1 MENNK
6 ELMLK
11 GDKKIPFRV
20 IIKRILRYLAP
31 KKLSFIL
38 ALILLLINVFLD
50 VLAPLILER
59 IVNILAND
67 TTLVLSDS
75 LNKIISLSVIYF
87 VVGLVNQIILYFESM
102 ILQHAGQ
109 DVIYQIR
116 MEVFTHIENM
126 SQNQFDE
133 MPVGSL
139 VTRVASYTA
148 SMSDLFSNVLVT
160 MLRNILTVI
169 SVYFIHD
176 WSNSLMK

>member
-75 LNKIISLSVIYF
+75 LNKIICNEYDIV
-87 VVGLVNQIILYFESM
+87 
-102 ILQHAGQ
+102 
-109 DVIYQIR
+109 
-116 MEVFTHIENM
+116 
-126 SQNQFDE
+126 
-133 MPVGSL
+133 
-139 VTRVASYTA
+139 
-148 SMSDLFSNVLVT
+148 
-160 MLRNILTVI
+160 
-169 SVYFIHD
+169 
-176 WSNSLMK
+176 